1 MHILQS
7 MTFTST
13 EPFRRINQDDL
24 LAALKNKVI
33 NEILFPGDTKPC
45 CVGIVDIVDST
56 ASTVR
61 LVNGK
66 MCEYYSIFLNAMS
79 IIAKEF
85 DAVVVK
91 NLGDSLLYYFPKT
104 AEDKEKDAFAEVL
117 ECGLGM
123 IESHG
128 TINQLMSEQRL
139 PQVDY
144 RISSDYGTLSIA
156 HTAGLPQDDIFGP
169 TVNLCSKIKIAAQ
182 PNDLVIGGDLHQ
194 IVKSYKTY
202 QFSYIGAYYMG
213 LKHDYPVYSVS
224 RSDPRKWFW
233 QK

>member
-1 MHILQS
+1 
-7 MTFTST
+7 MTFTSSAS
-13 EPFRRINQDDL
+13 FRRINQADL
-24 LAALKNKVI
+24 LVTLKKKVHS
-33 NEILFPGDTKPC
+33 EILFSGGTKPC
-45 CVGIVDIVDST
+45 CVGIVDIVNST
-56 ASTVR
+56 ASTAK

-117 ECGLGM
+117 ECGLAM
-123 IESHG
+123 IECHG
-128 TINQLMSEQRL
+128 TINQLMSEEKL
-139 PQVDY
+139 PHVDY

-156 HTAGLPQDDIFGP
+156 HTSGLPLDDIFGP
-169 TVNLCSKIKIAAQ
+169 TVNLCSKIKVAAQ
-182 PNDLVIGGDLHQ
+182 PNELVIGGDLHQ

-202 QFSYIGAYYMG
+202 EFSYIGSYYLG

-224 RSDPRKWFW
+224 RSYPRKW
-233 QK
+233 

>member
-1 MHILQS
+1 
-7 MTFTST
+7 MTFTPLA
-13 EPFRRINQDDL
+13 PFQRINQDDL
-24 LAALKNKVI
+24 LVNLKKKVV
-33 NEILFPGDTKPC
+33 NEILFSGGTKPC
-45 CVGIVDIVDST
+45 CVGIVDIVNST
-56 ASTVR
+56 ASAAK

-117 ECGLGM
+117 ECGLAM
-123 IESHG
+123 IESHA
-128 TINQLMSEQRL
+128 TINQVMSEEKL
-139 PQVDY
+139 PHVDY

-156 HTAGLPQDDIFGP
+156 HTSGLPLDDIFGT

-182 PNDLVIGGDLHQ
+182 PNELVIGGDLHQ

-202 QFSYIGAYYMG
+202 EFSYIGAYYLG

-224 RSDPRKWFW
+224 RSYPRKWIW

>member
-1 MHILQS
+1 
-7 MTFTST
+7 MTFTSSKS
-13 EPFRRINQDDL
+13 FKRINQDVL
-24 LAALKNKVI
+24 LAALKKKVA
-33 NEILFPGDTKPC
+33 NEIVFSGGTKPC
-45 CVGIVDIVDST
+45 CVGMVDIVNST
-56 ASTVR
+56 ASTAK

-66 MCEYYSIFLNAMS
+66 MCEYYTIFLNAMS

-104 AEDKEKDAFAEVL
+104 AEGKEKDAFAEVL
-117 ECGLGM
+117 ECGLAM
-123 IESHG
+123 IESHD
-128 TINQLMSEQRL
+128 TINQLLAEHKL
-139 PQVDY
+139 PNVDY

-156 HTAGLPQDDIFGP
+156 HASGLPVDDIFGP

-182 PNDLVIGGDLHQ
+182 PNTLVIGGDMHQ
-194 IVKSYKTY
+194 VSKSHKTY
-202 QFSYIGAYYMG
+202 KFSYIGAYYLG

-224 RSDPRKWFW
+224 RSEPRKWFW